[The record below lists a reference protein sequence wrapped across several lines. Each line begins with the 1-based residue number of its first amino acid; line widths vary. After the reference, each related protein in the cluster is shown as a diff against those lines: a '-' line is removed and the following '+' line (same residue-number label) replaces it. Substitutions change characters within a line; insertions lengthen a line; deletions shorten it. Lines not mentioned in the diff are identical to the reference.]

1 MRLQNGFGLAVF
13 GCWLGWLMGCG
24 SSSESNP
31 SPGATAN
38 AGSNTQPSAGS
49 SGMNTG
55 GNPTNNGGGGTSNT
69 AGTGTDP
76 MGGAAGDT
84 AGGAAGQAGAPVGN
98 SGSAGA
104 SGAAGNAGSAGA
116 PAVVECDLEVEGEGA
131 DLFSSFIISYEAL
144 QREAMEMGLPNP
156 ELGLGGNLGGI
167 EGADAICQRAAEYST
182 VCAANKTWHA
192 FLSTST
198 VDAIDRVGTG
208 PWYDRLGRKIADTT
222 EDLLNE
228 RPNNIDQA
236 IATDWPNEFGVPN
249 HNPDNQGD
257 VDNHEVLTGSGEDGR
272 LYSQQGTGNYGA
284 PNGCN
289 DFDWTVAHATCND
302 WTSTEEEGCPRVG
315 HSWYTGNGGSGRH
328 WISVWNEGGCAR
340 GVNLVQ
346 MGGIQM
352 DNKSV
357 GSAGGYGGYYC
368 FAVTGQ

>member
-1 MRLQNGFGLAVF
+1 MRLLHWLTVGAFTGLA
-13 GCWLGWLMGCG
+13 GCG
-24 SSSESNP
+24 STTESNP
-31 SPGATAN
+31 TGATSN
-38 AGSNTQPSAGS
+38 AGATGQAGGGSGGTASGGTTNSSGAGGTLNIAGTTSGGTAGSSAGGGTAGQGGTAGS
-49 SGMNTG
+49 SGT
-55 GNPTNNGGGGTSNT
+55 
-69 AGTGTDP
+69 
-76 MGGAAGDT
+76 
-84 AGGAAGQAGAPVGN
+84 V
-98 SGSAGA
+98 GA
-104 SGAAGNAGSAGA
+104 SGAAGDGGSAGM

-144 QREAMEMGLPNP
+144 QREATDMGLPNP

-208 PWYDRLGRKIADTT
+208 PWYDRLGRKIADTV

-228 RPNNIDQA
+228 RPNNIDPA

-257 VDNHEVLTGSGEDGR
+257 VDNHEVLSGSGEDGR
-272 LYSQQGTGNYGA
+272 LYSQDGTGNYGA

-289 DFDWTVAHATCND
+289 DFEWTVAHATCND

-352 DNKSV
+352 DNKTV

>member
-1 MRLQNGFGLAVF
+1 M
-13 GCWLGWLMGCG
+13 
-24 SSSESNP
+24 
-31 SPGATAN
+31 
-38 AGSNTQPSAGS
+38 
-49 SGMNTG
+49 
-55 GNPTNNGGGGTSNT
+55 
-69 AGTGTDP
+69 
-76 MGGAAGDT
+76 
-84 AGGAAGQAGAPVGN
+84 
-98 SGSAGA
+98 
-104 SGAAGNAGSAGA
+104 
-116 PAVVECDLEVEGEGA
+116 PAMIECDLEVEGEGA

-144 QREAMEMGLPNP
+144 QREAMEQGLPNP

-182 VCAANKTWHA
+182 VCAQNKIWHA

-198 VDAIDRVGTG
+198 LDAIDRVGNG

-222 EDLLNE
+222 DDLLNE
-228 RPNNIDQA
+228 RPLNIDDA

-272 LYSQQGTGNYGA
+272 LYSQQGTGNYGS
-284 PNGCN
+284 PDGCN
-289 DFDWTVAHATCND
+289 DFEWTEAHATCND
-302 WTSTEEEGCPRVG
+302 WTSSEEEGCPRVG
-315 HSWYTGNGGSGRH
+315 HSWYTGQGGSGRH

-340 GVNLVQ
+340 GVNLIQ

-368 FAVTGQ
+368 FAVAGE